1 MKKQTEKDI
10 KGVVTRQNRYATL
23 AKKEGDYAS
32 KQAAKETKKKEPEMA
47 KDSRREAKIAYAFS
61 DYRKGLADDEKRK
74 LRKNHPNG

>member
-1 MKKQTEKDI
+1 
-10 KGVVTRQNRYATL
+10 
-23 AKKEGDYAS
+23 
-32 KQAAKETKKKEPEMA
+32 MA